1 MAGQGPSGA
10 SEKTQL
16 ENYKPQAVGIFIIV
30 AFNSVRVSEGRE
42 EIVEIAASVVD
53 ANTLRMRTESIF
65 REYVK
70 PRTKFPVA

>member
-1 MAGQGPSGA
+1 MAGQGPSEA

-53 ANTLRMRTESIF
+53 ANTL
-65 REYVK
+65 
-70 PRTKFPVA
+70 